1 MAGKVEALWFF
12 AGLTTGALAT
22 LLVGLPYLTDVVQQ
36 ADNSKKSAMHKP
48 AAASTPPPLSE
59 SLQRMIS
66 SMNVSVAK
74 DEMVLIHGTDGVAV
88 LKFDVSEPS
97 AAEYHWRCLGRSA
110 GTVET
115 GSGSVARKPGEDLL
129 KTLALGKVSIDW
141 LGRGTDGT
149 LLYYRAPTRVEK
161 RSASEFDAI
170 DLAARP
176 E

>member
-1 MAGKVEALWFF
+1 MAGKVEALWFV
-12 AGLTTGALAT
+12 AGMATGALAT

-36 ADNSKKSAMHKP
+36 ADNSKKSAAHKP
-48 AAASTPPPLSE
+48 APTPPPLSE

-66 SMNVSVAK
+66 SAQVSVAK
-74 DEMVLIHGTDGVAV
+74 DEMLLVHGTDGVAV
-88 LKFDVSEPS
+88 LRFDVSEPS

-115 GSGSVARKPGEDLL
+115 GSGSVVRKQGEDLL

-141 LGRGTDGT
+141 LGRSTDGT
-149 LLYYRAPTRVEK
+149 VLYYRAPTKVEK
-161 RSASEFDAI
+161 RPVSEFDAI
-170 DLAARP
+170 DLAAKA

>member
-1 MAGKVEALWFF
+1 MAGKVEFLWFW
-12 AGLTTGALAT
+12 AGMSTGVLGT
-22 LLVGLPYLTDVVQQ
+22 LLVGLPYLTNVVQE
-36 ADNSKKSAMHKP
+36 ADASKKSASHKS
-48 AAASTPPPLSE
+48 AAAPTPQPLSE

-66 SMNVSVAK
+66 SLNVSVTK
-74 DEMVLIHGTDGVAV
+74 DEMLVIHGPDGVAV
-88 LKFDVSEPS
+88 LRFDVSEVS
-97 AAEYHWRCLGRSA
+97 SAEYHWRCLGRSS

-115 GSGSVARKPGEDLL
+115 GSGSVMRKQGEDLL

-161 RSASEFDAI
+161 RPASEFDAI
-170 DLAARP
+170 DLAAKV